1 MENASKAL
9 IIAGSLLISL
19 LVISG
24 LTFMYGQLVGFE
36 QTKTDVD
43 EASKMTDYGK
53 KFEAYNKT
61 LYGSELLSLANLQD
75 DYNRTQTGAKGYDAV
90 TIKITTKGISATTY
104 FSAGTKDIS
113 AITKD
118 KNDVED
124 LIRQF
129 EDANAARKAGKLYKN
144 RVVKYYA
151 QITNREIAN
160 IYKDEYKV
168 EYSSSETDHEIGD
181 KLQAQGGEIGR
192 LLRDI
197 DDYRSIKAV
206 YTEFKMKIFRCTNV
220 GYGATGRVN
229 SMTYAEI

>member
-43 EASKMTDYGK
+43 EESKMTDYGK
-53 KFEAYNKT
+53 KFEQYNKT

-90 TIKITTKGISATTY
+90 TIKITTKGIPATTY

-118 KNDVED
+118 KNDIED

-129 EDANAARKAGKLYKN
+129 EDANAARRAGKLYKN

-160 IYKDEYKV
+160 IYKV
-168 EYSSSETDHEIGD
+168 EYSSSEADYEVGD

-197 DDYRSIKAV
+197 DDYRSIKTV
-206 YTEFKMKIFRCTNV
+206 YTEFKNKRFRCTNV